1 MSTVDFAALTLGG
14 TSAPD
19 DSVPET
25 SVRIRGGQPL
35 IGDVKVRGAKNTLPK
50 NMVASLLTDE
60 ECVLH
65 NVAGVVDVEIT
76 AQMID
81 ALGGMVSKP
90 GSGRLTMRTADP
102 AVLTPER
109 IGFFVGKSRI
119 PVLICGPLLARC
131 GEVVIPNAGGCAI
144 GPRPI
149 DFHLDA
155 LRRLGADVREVSDG
169 WRLTASRL
177 RGAKIRLAY
186 PSVGATEQVL
196 LAAVLADGVTE
207 LSNAAIEPEIIDL
220 IAVLQKMGA
229 TIGVET
235 DRVITINGVRRL
247 RGFEHTALPDR
258 LEVASWACA
267 ALATDGHVR
276 VHGAHQLDMMTF
288 LNTFRRIGGDFRILD
303 DHMEFWRGQTLRS
316 VALETDVHPGLMT
329 DWQQPLV
336 VALTQANGV
345 SIVHETV
352 YEDRFGYTQALNDM
366 GAQIQL
372 YSECLGARACR
383 FGSRDHLHSAVVVG
397 PTKLRGAEIRIPDL
411 RAGMS
416 YVIAALVAEGDSTI
430 SNMGLIRRGYENFE
444 GKLRDLGACLLDGE

>member
-1 MSTVDFAALTLGG
+1 MSTLDFSALSIDGTQVPDEPAA
-14 TSAPD
+14 
-19 DSVPET
+19 ET
-25 SVRIRGGQPL
+25 RLRIRGGQPL
-35 IGDVKVRGAKNTLPK
+35 HGDVNVRGAKNTLPK

-81 ALGGMVSKP
+81 ALGGSVTKP
-90 GSGRLTMRTADP
+90 GSGQLRMRTPDP
-102 AVLTPER
+102 DVLAPDTLK
-109 IGFFVGKSRI
+109 FFVGRSRI

-131 GEVVIPNAGGCAI
+131 GEVVIPNVGGCAI

-149 DFHLDA
+149 DFHLAA
-155 LRRLGADVREVSDG
+155 LRRLGADVREVSG
-169 WRLTASRL
+169 GLRLTASRL
-177 RGAKIRLAY
+177 RGAKIRLDY

-196 LAAVLADGVTE
+196 LAAVLAEGVTE

-229 TIGVET
+229 TIAVET
-235 DRVITINGVRRL
+235 DRVMTITGVRRL
-247 RGFEHTALPDR
+247 HGFEHTAMPDR

-276 VHGAHQLDMMTF
+276 VHGARQLDMMTF

-303 DHMEFWRGQTLRS
+303 DHMEFWRGRALSS

-336 VALTQANGV
+336 VALTQAHGV

-352 YEDRFGYTQALNDM
+352 YEDRFGYTRALNDM

-372 YSECLGARACR
+372 YRECLGARSCR

-397 PTKLRGAEIRIPDL
+397 PTKLHGANIRIPDL

-444 GKLRDLGACLLDGE
+444 GKLRDLGACVLGDE